1 MFRSLQMVGHQ
12 RENVRNKSCATF
24 MNWGLYGYF
33 IYIPKSQTHDSYQ
46 ATGGESES
54 LASLGAAANKAKES
68 WTGPPLPPVI

>member
-1 MFRSLQMVGHQ
+1 
-12 RENVRNKSCATF
+12 